1 MLEVGNKVPA
11 FTLKDSEGK
20 PFTQDDIAGKRVLV
34 CFYPFAFSGPCTH
47 QLSEYQ
53 ERIDDF
59 KQRGV
64 EIFAISVDS
73 HHSQRVFQ
81 EHLGAFDITFLA
93 DFHPKGAVAKA
104 FGTLRDDGF
113 NDRSVFL
120 LSSESNVEWAIKM
133 PTPGESPSAD
143 EVLAAIDA
151 NS

>member
-1 MLEVGNKVPA
+1 MLTPGDKIPE
-11 FTLKDSEGK
+11 FSLKTKDAE
-20 PFTQDDIAGKRVLV
+20 PFPSDELAGKRALL
-34 CFYPFAFSGPCTH
+34 CFYPFAFSGVCTH
-47 QLSEYQ
+47 QFGEYQ

-64 EIFAISVDS
+64 EIYAISVDA

-93 DFHPKGAVAKA
+93 DFHPKGAVAEA

-120 LSSESNVEWAIKM
+120 VEPDGAVSWSVKM
-133 PTPGESPSAD
+133 PTPGEHPSAD
-143 EVLAAIDA
+143 EVLTAIDEV
-151 NS
+151 S